1 LFLTG
6 SRATRHYLWSDD
18 IDPFTLI
25 AAATTAFKAIKSA
38 VEVGK
43 DISSVGQQLGSWA
56 TAIADLDFIANKA
69 SNPPWYKSISGSAQ
83 SEAIEIY
90 AAKQQVEHMRNE
102 LRQYIQ
108 YSAGQDK
115 WQEFLSIE
123 AKVRKERADH
133 EHRRAAMIEKIT
145 SISLFVLFFSTA
157 MGLAL
162 FLFWFA
168 WTHKA

>member
-1 LFLTG
+1 
-6 SRATRHYLWSDD
+6 
-18 IDPFTLI
+18 
-25 AAATTAFKAIKSA
+25 
-38 VEVGK
+38 
-43 DISSVGQQLGSWA
+43 
-56 TAIADLDFIANKA
+56 LDFIANKA

-123 AKVRKERADH
+123 IKVRKERQAH

-145 SISLFVLFFSTA
+145 SIVLFVLFFSTA
-157 MGLAL
+157 LGLAG
-162 FLFWFA
+162 FLIWFA
-168 WTHKA
+168 WSHRA

>member
-1 LFLTG
+1 M
-6 SRATRHYLWSDD
+6 
-18 IDPFTLI
+18 
-25 AAATTAFKAIKSA
+25 
-38 VEVGK
+38 
-43 DISSVGQQLGSWA
+43 GSWA

-133 EHRRAAMIEKIT
+133 EHRRAAMIEKIV

>member
-1 LFLTG
+1 
-6 SRATRHYLWSDD
+6 
-18 IDPFTLI
+18 
-25 AAATTAFKAIKSA
+25 
-38 VEVGK
+38 
-43 DISSVGQQLGSWA
+43 
-56 TAIADLDFIANKA
+56 
-69 SNPPWYKSISGSAQ
+69 
-83 SEAIEIY
+83 
-90 AAKQQVEHMRNE
+90 MRNE

-133 EHRRAAMIEKIT
+133 EHRRAAMIEKIV

-157 MGLAL
+157 IGLAL

>member
-1 LFLTG
+1 MG
-6 SRATRHYLWSDD
+6 S
-18 IDPFTLI
+18 
-25 AAATTAFKAIKSA
+25 
-38 VEVGK
+38 
-43 DISSVGQQLGSWA
+43 QLGSWA

-69 SNPPWYKSISGSAQ
+69 SAPPWYKSLSGSAQ
-83 SEAIEIY
+83 SEAVQIY
-90 AAKQQVEHMRNE
+90 SARMKAQEMRDE

-133 EHRRAAMIEKIT
+133 EHRRAAMIEKIV